1 MKRTISGL
9 IIFVL
14 GSLILLHLVLY
25 IGGYRFFYVKTESM
39 EPDIHKWSL
48 IYVRKYKEK
57 NDFYN
62 NIGYGMDITYISEGG
77 EPVTHRVIWIDE
89 EKDILQ
95 TKGIYGD
102 AAADA
107 VISRNQ
113 VVGRVVKV
121 IPVVG
126 FFVMI
131 FQTWYFWVIF
141 IALIAVIVVA
151 KALLDELRKGQTKQ
165 IKNKRK

>member
-9 IIFVL
+9 AIFVL
-14 GSLILLHLVLY
+14 GSLILLHLALY

-48 IYVRKYKEK
+48 IYVRGYKEK

-62 NIGYGMDITYISEGG
+62 NIGYGMDITYISESG
-77 EPVTHRVIWIDE
+77 EPVTHRVIGINE

-95 TKGIYGD
+95 TKGINGD

-107 VISRNQ
+107 VISRDQ

-121 IPVVG
+121 IPVLG
-126 FFVMI
+126 FFVMMI
-131 FQTWYFWVIF
+131 QSIYFWIILITGIIIYFVI
-141 IALIAVIVVA
+141 
-151 KALLDELRKGQTKQ
+151 KALAKETKKGKLKTK
-165 IKNKRK
+165 K

>member
-107 VISRNQ
+107 VISRDQ

-121 IPVVG
+121 FPVLGFFFNGIMANPVVSS
-126 FFVMI
+126 FTSFLII
-131 FQTWYFWVIF
+131 FCIICF
-141 IALIAVIVVA
+141 IC
-151 KALLDELRKGQTKQ
+151 
-165 IKNKRK
+165 

>member
-62 NIGYGMDITYISEGG
+62 NVGYGMDITYISESG

-121 IPVVG
+121 FPVLG
-126 FFVMI
+126 FFVMMI
-131 FQTWYFWVIF
+131 QSIYFWIILITGIIIYFVI
-141 IALIAVIVVA
+141 
-151 KALLDELRKGQTKQ
+151 KALLKEIKKGKLQPK
-165 IKNKRK
+165 K

>member
-9 IIFVL
+9 AIFVL
-14 GSLILLHLVLY
+14 GSLILLHLALY

-48 IYVRKYKEK
+48 IYVRGYKEK

-62 NIGYGMDITYISEGG
+62 NIGYGMDITYISESG
-77 EPVTHRVIWIDE
+77 EPVTHRVIGINE

-95 TKGIYGD
+95 TKGINGD

-107 VISRNQ
+107 VISRDQ

-121 IPVVG
+121 IPFLVS
-126 FFVMI
+126 FANAFI
-131 FQTWYFWVIF
+131 TKYIIIPVIN
-141 IALIAVIVVA
+141 IIQ
-151 KALLDELRKGQTKQ
+151 K
-165 IKNKRK
+165 